1 MTTDEIIDAIRELEI
16 PRRCEM
22 ELRQMLQDA
31 DLVKFAKAEYE
42 SSTNESYLASA
53 KAFVEETMEQEEV
66 EEQQQESQQESKQ
79 EQQGETKT
87 TSEE

>member
-42 SSTNESYLASA
+42 SSTNESYFASA
-53 KAFVEETMEQEEV
+53 KAFVEETMEQEEEQP
-66 EEQQQESQQESKQ
+66 EEQSEN
-79 EQQGETKT
+79 KT